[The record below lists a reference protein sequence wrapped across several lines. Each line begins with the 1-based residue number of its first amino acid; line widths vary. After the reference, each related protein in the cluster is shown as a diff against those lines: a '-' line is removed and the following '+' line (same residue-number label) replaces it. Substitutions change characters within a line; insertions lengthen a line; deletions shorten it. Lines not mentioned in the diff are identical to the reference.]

1 MAERMVRRAPSQTPH
16 TLNLYT
22 QLADDQILSSPL
34 RPLAHPHKVPILP
47 TSTPNSVSHPATL
60 RSCATKQKPC
70 NTKRLKIIRT
80 FTPGSHSLTGR
91 EYFSACTPTN
101 FRCGR
106 FVLMSR
112 ENSRSSSSRPSSL
125 TYTPLGVFQK
135 IIQGVTRE
143 NKRRN
148 PVLGV
153 TPELS
158 HRAVG

>member
-1 MAERMVRRAPSQTPH
+1 M
-16 TLNLYT
+16 
-22 QLADDQILSSPL
+22 
-34 RPLAHPHKVPILP
+34 
-47 TSTPNSVSHPATL
+47 
-60 RSCATKQKPC
+60 
-70 NTKRLKIIRT
+70 

-125 TYTPLGVFQK
+125 TYTPLGVFSSPEEK

-153 TPELS
+153 TPQLS
-158 HRAVG
+158 HRAVGRFCLYVLMFFFSRSYVVRLLFLHARCIQGSGFNTCVIKITIAIRKSNFSEFC